1 MREKLL
7 KKKKIYS
14 GKILNLFA
22 DNVLLPNGKTSKREY
37 IHQPNAVAAIP
48 FIDNKRIIL
57 VKQFRYPIHE
67 ITYELPA
74 GKIAKKEKPLICIKR
89 ELEEETGF
97 TSNNIKKLISF
108 YPSTAFS
115 TEVLHIFTAKNLR
128 KVKTKPDEDEFIES
142 EIVHYEKALEWISS
156 GKILDAK
163 TIIGLLYYRIF
174 PPKADLP

>member
-1 MREKLL
+1 MREKPI
-7 KKKKIYS
+7 KTKRIYA
-14 GKILNLFA
+14 GKILNLFV
-22 DNVLLPNGKTSKREY
+22 DDVMLPNGKTGKREY
-37 IHQPNAVAAIP
+37 VRQPDAVAAIP
-48 FIDNKRIIL
+48 FLDRENIIL
-57 VKQFRYPIHE
+57 VKQYRYPIRR

-74 GKIAKKEKPLICIKR
+74 GKTAKNEKPVVCMKR

-115 TEVLHIFTAKNLR
+115 TEMLHIFAATNLK

-142 EIVHYEKALEWISS
+142 EIVRYKKALQWITS

-163 TIIGLLYYRIF
+163 TIIGLLYYF
-174 PPKADLP
+174 KKTL